1 MQSASQNSALPM
13 NLRAWTE
20 WPPAALALCLQA
32 VALGAM
38 LLIVSPLSAV
48 AGFDMS
54 VPWLVLGTGLLAAAL
69 SWRAGL
75 APWWWPMQ
83 LLFVPALALFL
94 SLQVQPYWFLAAFL
108 LSASVYWNSY
118 RTQVPLYLSS
128 RLVRE
133 EVAKLLP
140 AKTTFSFVDLGSGLG
155 GMLAHLAAARPDGQF
170 HGVEA
175 APLPFL
181 LSWLRIKGRGRRNCS
196 VAWGDLWSD
205 DLANYDVVFAYL
217 SPVPMPALWR
227 KAREEMRPGTLFVSN
242 TFVVTEAEAA
252 QTIKLD
258 DLHGSTLYVWRM

>member
-1 MQSASQNSALPM
+1 MRSASQNSGLPM
-13 NLRAWTE
+13 NSQAWTR

-32 VALGAM
+32 AALCIM
-38 LLIVSPLSAV
+38 LLIVLPLCGA
-48 AGFDMS
+48 AGLDLS
-54 VPWLVLGTGLLAAAL
+54 VPSLVVGTGLLAAAL

-83 LLFVPALALFL
+83 LLFAPALAVFL
-94 SLQVQPYWFLAAFL
+94 SLEVQPYWFLAAFL

-133 EVAKLLP
+133 EVARLLP
-140 AKTTFSFVDLGSGLG
+140 ATTPFSFIDLGSGLG
-155 GMLAHLAAARPDGQF
+155 GMLAHLAAARPDGNF

-181 LSWLRIKGRGRRNCS
+181 LSWLRIKGCGRGNCS
-196 VAWGDLWSD
+196 VAWRDLWSD
-205 DLANYDVVFAYL
+205 NLANYDVVFAYL

-227 KAREEMRPGTLFVSN
+227 KAREEMRPGTLFISN
-242 TFVVTEAEAA
+242 TFVVTEAAAA
-252 QTIKLD
+252 QSIKLN
-258 DLHGSTLYVWRM
+258 DLHGSTLHVWRM

>member
-1 MQSASQNSALPM
+1 MRSASQNNVLLVS
-13 NLRAWTE
+13 LRAWSE

-32 VALGAM
+32 AAFGAV
-38 LLIVSPLSAV
+38 LLIVSPLAGI
-48 AGFDMS
+48 AGFDLS
-54 VPWLVLGTGLLAAAL
+54 VPWLVVGTGVLAAIL
-69 SWRAGL
+69 SRRAGL
-75 APWWWPMQ
+75 APWWWAMQ
-83 LLFVPALALFL
+83 LLFAPALALSL
-94 SLQVQPYWFLAAFL
+94 SLQLQPYWFLAAFL

-128 RLVRE
+128 RLVRQ

-140 AKTTFSFVDLGSGLG
+140 AKTGFSFIDLGSGLG
-155 GMLAHLAAARPDGQF
+155 GMLAHLAAARPDGNF

-181 LSWLRIKGRGRRNCS
+181 LSWLRIKARGRRNCS

-227 KAREEMRPGTLFVSN
+227 KARAEMRPGTLFISN
-242 TFVVTEAEAA
+242 SFVVTEAEAA

-258 DLHGSTLYVWRM
+258 DLHGSTLHVWRM